1 MKNSFVIFFG
11 ILLLSGMVASCKKE
25 SKTSF
30 PSTMYITSVVDKSKA
45 RMFTNKHEIFDTS
58 AINRFVGSSTFFK
71 LHTGIFEEHD
81 IVTFESADTALFTWS
96 SMKFSYTLQDNL
108 YLFYSKT
115 FAVRIDPLNRTSVLI
130 DTSLK
135 YRAQRIAVP
144 AGTNLIN
151 WLTKEVRVARGNYTD
166 MDLSVLSYKVSS
178 YGGTWSGR
186 LFNEFNEDAVS
197 AYGTYDTMAVL
208 SYVYR
213 LHAR

>member
-1 MKNSFVIFFG
+1 
-11 ILLLSGMVASCKKE
+11 
-25 SKTSF
+25 
-30 PSTMYITSVVDKSKA
+30 
-45 RMFTNKHEIFDTS
+45 MFTNKHEIFDTS

-115 FAVRIDPLNRTSVLI
+115 LSVRIDPLNRTSVLI

-144 AGTNLIN
+144 AGTNLTN

-197 AYGTYDTMAVL
+197 AYGTYDTVAVL

>member
-1 MKNSFVIFFG
+1 
-11 ILLLSGMVASCKKE
+11 MVASCKKE

-30 PSTMYITSVVDKSKA
+30 SSTMYITSVVDKSKA

-144 AGTNLIN
+144 AGTNLTN

-197 AYGTYDTMAVL
+197 AYGTYDTVAVL